1 MEFISIQKL
10 KTYSTNIAKKIKNGD
25 AIYLYGEIGAGKT
38 TFVRFLINYLQKKNK
53 KKLEEI
59 VSPTFTIVQYYKIS
73 KEINIAHYDLYRI
86 KKTKDLQNIGLS
98 EQQDS
103 FTNIVECPELIKNKS
118 NHRIEIY
125 LKHSRKINLRKIHV
139 KYFGRF
145 KNK

>member
-53 KKLEEI
+53 QKLEEI

-103 FTNIVECPELIKNKS
+103 FINIVEWPELIKTKS

>member
-103 FTNIVECPELIKNKS
+103 FTNIVEWPELIKTKS

>member
-1 MEFISIQKL
+1 MEFISIQQL

-86 KKTKDLQNIGLS
+86 KKTKDLNNIGLS

-103 FTNIVECPELIKNKS
+103 FVNIVEWPELIKTKS

>member
-53 KKLEEI
+53 QKLEEI

-73 KEINIAHYDLYRI
+73 KEVNIAHYDLYRI

-103 FTNIVECPELIKNKS
+103 FINIVEWPELIKTKS

>member
-10 KTYSTNIAKKIKNGD
+10 KTFSTSFAKKIKNGD

-38 TFVRFLINYLQKKNK
+38 TFVRFLISYLQKKNK

-86 KKTKDLQNIGLS
+86 KKTKDLHNIGLS

-103 FTNIVECPELIKNKS
+103 FINIVEWPELIKTKS
-118 NHRIEIY
+118 SHRIEIY

>member
-53 KKLEEI
+53 QKLEEI

-73 KEINIAHYDLYRI
+73 KEVNIAHYDLYRI
-86 KKTKDLQNIGLS
+86 KKTKDLNNIGLS

-103 FTNIVECPELIKNKS
+103 FIHIVEWPELIKTKS

>member
-86 KKTKDLQNIGLS
+86 KKTKDLHNIGLS

-103 FTNIVECPELIKNKS
+103 FINIVEWPELIKAKS

-125 LKHSRKINLRKIHV
+125 LKHSRKINLRKIYV

>member
-86 KKTKDLQNIGLS
+86 KKTKDLNNIGLS
-98 EQQDS
+98 EQQDT
-103 FTNIVECPELIKNKS
+103 FINIVEWPELIKTKS

>member
-1 MEFISIQKL
+1 M
-10 KTYSTNIAKKIKNGD
+10 
-25 AIYLYGEIGAGKT
+25 
-38 TFVRFLINYLQKKNK
+38 
-53 KKLEEI
+53 
-59 VSPTFTIVQYYKIS
+59 
-73 KEINIAHYDLYRI
+73 H
-86 KKTKDLQNIGLS
+86 NIGLS

-103 FTNIVECPELIKNKS
+103 FINIVEWPELIKTKS

>member
-73 KEINIAHYDLYRI
+73 QEINIAHYDLYRI

-103 FTNIVECPELIKNKS
+103 FINIVEWPELIKTKS
-118 NHRIEIY
+118 SHRIEIY

>member
-1 MEFISIQKL
+1 MEFISIQQL

-86 KKTKDLQNIGLS
+86 KKTKDLNNIGLS

-103 FTNIVECPELIKNKS
+103 FINIVEWPELIKTK
-118 NHRIEIY
+118 
-125 LKHSRKINLRKIHV
+125 
-139 KYFGRF
+139 
-145 KNK
+145 

>member
-73 KEINIAHYDLYRI
+73 KEVNIAHYDLYRI

-103 FTNIVECPELIKNKS
+103 FINIVEWPELIKTKS

>member
-10 KTYSTNIAKKIKNGD
+10 KTYSTNVAKKIKNGD

-38 TFVRFLINYLQKKNK
+38 SFVRFLINYLQKKNK

-73 KEINIAHYDLYRI
+73 KDINIAHYDLYRI
-86 KKTKDLQNIGLS
+86 KKTKELKNIGLL
-98 EQQDS
+98 EQQE
-103 FTNIVECPELIKNKS
+103 TLINIVEWPELIKAKS
-118 NHRIEIY
+118 NNRIEIY
-125 LKHSRKINLRKIHV
+125 LKHSKKINLRKIHV

-145 KNK
+145 KN

>member
-38 TFVRFLINYLQKKNK
+38 TFVRYLINYLQKKNK

-73 KEINIAHYDLYRI
+73 KEVNIAHYDLYRI

-103 FTNIVECPELIKNKS
+103 FINIVEWPELIKNKS

>member
-103 FTNIVECPELIKNKS
+103 FTNIVEWPELIKTKS

-125 LKHSRKINLRKIHV
+125 LKHSSKINLRKIHV

>member
-73 KEINIAHYDLYRI
+73 KEVNIAHYDLYRI

-103 FTNIVECPELIKNKS
+103 FINIVEWPELIKNKS

>member
-86 KKTKDLQNIGLS
+86 KKTKDLNNVGLS

-103 FTNIVECPELIKNKS
+103 FINIVEWPELIKTKS

>member
-86 KKTKDLQNIGLS
+86 KKTKDLNNIGLS

-103 FTNIVECPELIKNKS
+103 FINIVEWPELIKTKS

>member
-1 MEFISIQKL
+1 MEFISIQQL

-73 KEINIAHYDLYRI
+73 KEVNIAHYDLYRI
-86 KKTKDLQNIGLS
+86 KKTKDLNNIGLS

-103 FTNIVECPELIKNKS
+103 FINIVEWPELIKTKS

>member
-103 FTNIVECPELIKNKS
+103 FTNIVEWPELIKNKS

-139 KYFGRF
+139 KYFGRL